1 MTLEGDRGWVG
12 VDMRRDPGQLEPGL
26 AALGINLRFRD
37 GRAAPRKGVRLL
49 SWGAR
54 SEAGYGPGD
63 ILPYGNVAG
72 AGVFNDPIGG
82 GVWLIIATTSG
93 VYKTRPGTTGSQM
106 PLPAGTVIPERVQIL
121 QTFSGLVMLR
131 GEDYDPIYCDD
142 LDEGWKTLP
151 VPTGGTRALPASD
164 NGIYFANRLFVIDRS
179 GVSASYRD
187 LVFVSDFGST
197 LDTLK
202 GDAIYNAFRINQG
215 SRDSL
220 VALYKFNETTLLA
233 FKEDSVYAVSNIYGT
248 NADIS
253 ANARLDSISTEY
265 GIRSPKAVVQ
275 VGNDVWFLAHRRG
288 VCSIRQ
294 TEQNKL
300 QGVDVPVSR
309 DIDPLIQ
316 RINWQASGNATMAFW
331 DNKVYVAVPLDEAD
345 YNNAV
350 LVYDT
355 LTQRWCGHDTAAVVK
370 VFDWLK
376 IPYGGEIRLIYISD
390 DGYVC
395 LYEDGYLDQIPGS
408 LGTWSSASVA
418 TTFRSRGYGAGIPGR
433 KRFGEARFRLST
445 WWPQHSLAAV
455 VEGVAEDRPLVTN
468 QTRSATAYDRPH
480 DATAW
485 DPTNEG
491 DDFHTPYRQDYAL
504 NVGANGLE
512 LATTGL
518 TGDLHQELEQA
529 RQIHR
534 RGRYVQIEV
543 TGSRGRTIVND
554 LSVECEA
561 DERRGPAV
569 V

>member
-1 MTLEGDRGWVG
+1 MTLEGDRGWLG

-37 GRAAPRKGVRLL
+37 GRPAPRKGIRLL

-54 SEAGYGPGD
+54 AEAGYGPGD
-63 ILPYGNVAG
+63 ILPYGQVAG

-82 GVWLIIATTSG
+82 GVWLIIATQSG

-106 PLPAGTVIPERVQIL
+106 PLPAGTVIPARVQIL

-131 GEDYDPIYCDD
+131 GEGYEPIYCDD

-151 VPTGGTRALPASD
+151 VPTGGTRPLPASD

-179 GVSASYRD
+179 GLSASYRD

-197 LDTLK
+197 TDTLK
-202 GDAIYNAFRINQG
+202 GDALYNAFRINQG
-215 SRDSL
+215 SRDAL

-300 QGVDVPVSR
+300 QGVDVPISR
-309 DIDPLIQ
+309 DIEPLIQ
-316 RINWQASGNATMAFW
+316 RINWQYADNATMAFW
-331 DNKVYVAVPLDEAD
+331 DNKVYVAVPLDSAD

-355 LTQRWCGHDTAAVVK
+355 LTQRWCGHDEAAVLQ

-376 IPYGGEIRLIYISD
+376 LPYGGEIRLIYISD

-395 LYEDGYLDQIPGS
+395 LYEDGLLDQIPGT
-408 LGTWSSASVA
+408 LGTWTKASVA
-418 TTFRSRGYGAGIPGR
+418 TTFRSRGYGANIPGR
-433 KRFGEARFRLST
+433 KRFGEVRLRLST
-445 WWPQHSLAAV
+445 WWPQHSIAAV
-455 VEGVAEDRPLVTN
+455 VEGVEEDRALVTN
-468 QTRSATAYDRPH
+468 RTRSAVAYDRPH
-480 DATAW
+480 DATDW
-485 DPTNEG
+485 DPTNQN

-504 NVGANGLE
+504 NVGADGLE
-512 LATTGL
+512 VSTNGL
-518 TGDLHQELEQA
+518 TGDLHQELEMA

-543 TGSRGRTIVND
+543 TGSQGRTVVND